1 MYKFLVFAGTVEGRQ
16 LACGLADAGV
26 LVTASVATEYGEKII
41 APREGLTVHQGR
53 MGREEME
60 AFIRAEGF
68 VQVVDAT
75 HPYAAE
81 VSANI
86 RAACQGAEVPCMRL
100 LRESESAEETEDW
113 VSVSSAAEAA
123 EYLNHTEGNVL
134 LTTGSKE
141 LKEFTAVRDYQTRLF
156 PRVLSTAESVLSC
169 VELGFEGKNLICMQG
184 PFSEELNTAMLRQ
197 IGASYMVTKETGR
210 SGGFGAKLAAAR
222 KAGVKVIV
230 IGRPVREEGLSPAAV
245 RESLARTWNLPRL
258 AEAGKPEIILAGM
271 GMGSCGTM
279 TVEAAEA
286 CREADAVLGAER
298 MLEYPR
304 ALGKTVFASYKNEEL
319 KAYIDSHP
327 EYRKV
332 VILLSGDIGF
342 YSGAKKLLRC
352 LEGYPVKTM
361 PGISS
366 VVYFCGRLG
375 ISWEDV
381 KLLSLHGK
389 EGNLVGAAARNRKVF
404 ALTGGKDGVNRIC
417 RQLME
422 YGLSHVKL
430 YVGERLSYPEE
441 RITQGSP
448 KELSARTFD
457 SLCVVLIENVEAGA
471 LPVTHGLDDELF
483 IRGKVPMTKSEVRSV
498 SLSRLRLK
506 SDSVVYDVG
515 AGTGSV
521 SIEMALQAWE
531 GMVYAIEKNP
541 DAVALIGENQ
551 RKFQAANIQVTEGL
565 APEAMEALPAP
576 THAFIG
582 GSSGNLKEIMELLL
596 RKNPACRIVINTI
609 ALESMAETLSCL
621 RSLPVTDVDI
631 VSVSAARSKSV
642 GRYHMMMGQ
651 NPVYIIS
658 CTGGPEGGPE
668 HGDA

>member
-1 MYKFLVFAGTVEGRQ
+1 MYKCLIFAGTVEGRR
-16 LACGLADAGV
+16 LAGDLASAGV

-41 APREGLTVHQGR
+41 APQEGLTVHQGR
-53 MGREEME
+53 MDQEEME
-60 AFIRAEGF
+60 AFMKAGGF
-68 VQVVDAT
+68 GQVVDAT
-75 HPYAAE
+75 HPYAAA
-81 VSANI
+81 VSENI
-86 RAACQGAEVPCMRL
+86 RAACRNTGIPCLRL
-100 LRESESAEETEDW
+100 LRESEEGDGDW
-113 VSVSSAAEAA
+113 ISVSSAREAA

-141 LKEFTAVRDYQTRLF
+141 LKEFTIVKDYQTRLF

-197 IGASYMVTKETGR
+197 IGASYMVTKETGK

-245 RESLARTWNLPRL
+245 REVLAEKWNLTFPVS
-258 AEAGKPEIILAGM
+258 AGKPEVILAGM
-271 GMGSCGTM
+271 GMGSHGTM

-286 CREADAVLGAER
+286 CREADAVLGADR

-304 ALGKTVFASYKNEEL
+304 SLGKPVFASYKNDEL

-389 EGNLVGAAARNRKVF
+389 EGNMVGAVARNRKVF
-404 ALTGGKDGVNRIC
+404 ALTGGTDGVSRIC
-417 RQLME
+417 RQFVE
-422 YGLSHVKL
+422 YGLSHVTV
-430 YVGERLSYPEE
+430 YVGERLSYPDE

-448 KELSARTFD
+448 AELAEQTFD
-457 SLCVVLIENVEAGA
+457 SLCVVLVENPEAGS

-483 IRGKVPMTKSEVRSV
+483 IRGKVPMTKGEVRSV

-506 SDSVVYDVG
+506 QDSVVYDVG

-541 DAVALIGENQ
+541 EAVALIGENQ
-551 RKFQAANIQVTEGL
+551 KKFRASNIQVVEGL
-565 APEAMEALPAP
+565 APEAMEDLPAP

-596 RKNPACRIVINTI
+596 RKNPACRIVINAI
-609 ALESMAETLSCL
+609 ALESVAETLNCL
-621 RSLPVTDVDI
+621 KALPVTDVDI
-631 VSVSAARSKSV
+631 SSVTAARSKAL

-658 CTGGPEGGPE
+658 CTGGSDDD
-668 HGDA
+668 DA